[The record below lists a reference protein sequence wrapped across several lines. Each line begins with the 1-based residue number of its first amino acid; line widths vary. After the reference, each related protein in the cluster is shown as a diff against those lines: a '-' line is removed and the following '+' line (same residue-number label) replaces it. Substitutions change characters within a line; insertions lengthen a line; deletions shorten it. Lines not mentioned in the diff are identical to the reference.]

1 MVNTDIFHHFSGCET
16 TMLIIPP
23 NNDHRCPQG
32 YEEDTVQVFEERLK
46 EFLAEDFRKFSVEV
60 EKGAISGS
68 KIWGDISC
76 YLPNWISPQI
86 ELLNGSNLGVI
97 HCKGIQ

>member
-1 MVNTDIFHHFSGCET
+1 MVNTDIFHNFSGSET
-16 TMLIIPP
+16 TI
-23 NNDHRCPQG
+23 HRCPQG

-68 KIWGDISC
+68 KIWGEISC
-76 YLPNWISPQI
+76 YSISLIGYLPKFSYLMDLIW
-86 ELLNGSNLGVI
+86 V
-97 HCKGIQ
+97 